1 MAAYM
6 TKIALVEDNLA
17 FRDAFKSALLKRF
30 PLLEIDEAVDEDQA
44 LWLAE
49 VFQPDLIF
57 MDISLRRGNG
67 LNVTKA
73 IKSSGTH
80 SVIVILSSHD
90 LPEYRS
96 RSQLCGAD
104 HFFPK
109 STPVEEIL
117 SLVERLICPPNEV
130 H

>member
-1 MAAYM
+1 M
-6 TKIALVEDNLA
+6 TRIALVEDNLL
-17 FRDAFKSALLKRF
+17 FRDAFKSALLQRF
-30 PLLEIDEAVDEDQA
+30 PRLEIDEAADEDQA

-57 MDISLRRGNG
+57 MDISLRHGNG

-73 IKSSGTH
+73 VKSSRAHT
-80 SVIVILSSHD
+80 VIVILTSHD

-96 RSQLCGAD
+96 RCQQCGAD

-109 STPVEEIL
+109 STPVEEL
-117 SLVERLICPPNEV
+117 LALVEKLICPHNGV